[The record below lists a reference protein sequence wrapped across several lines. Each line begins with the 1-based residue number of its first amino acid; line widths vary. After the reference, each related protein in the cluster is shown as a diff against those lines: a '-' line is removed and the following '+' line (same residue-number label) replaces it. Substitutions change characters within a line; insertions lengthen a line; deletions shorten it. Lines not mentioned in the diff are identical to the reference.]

1 MPLCRVFIILACLC
15 ALLLLPACSGGD
27 KQQMLSQLEELERQN
42 RADSVMRN
50 DSLAEQL
57 VEYFDRHGTPNERMR
72 AHYILGRTYAD
83 MGEAPAAVNAYLAA
97 ADAADTIAKDCDY
110 YTLSRVYGQMAYL
123 LYSQNLLDDCIRN
136 TRRSIDFAKKD
147 GDKEQQINEYAHL
160 IVAYDR
166 QEQFDS
172 VIDLYRYFQRHFL
185 DSCDERNVAIY
196 SLLPVKSLLKKN
208 RMDEAKRQLDMVEKK
223 SGYFDAANNVEAGR
237 EVYYYYKGQYFLH
250 TLQYDSAEYYFRKE
264 LLTGRDILN
273 QDMASRGLSLLFQQ
287 KGQYDS
293 VAKYSLYSYEMN
305 DSVYTRMATLD
316 ITKMQ
321 SLYNYGRFQAKAL
334 QEHKTATQR
343 RYHIFLLYIIMAV
356 VFFLV
361 FLAFVFVWKRKLE
374 AKREFQRKSLDLQRA
389 EDELENL
396 RLIEKEVQI
405 LRDSHSSIQKQMAID
420 LGQKDEE
427 VYRLKQL
434 DDKYSER
441 ISSQEKVIADLRSEL
456 SRFKLSVVSEGT
468 LDGFWADA
476 TIACQSVKNKLD
488 KGLPL
493 TKQEYQYLE
502 TRIVEKLPVFNHFLK
517 STGYTS
523 DSKKWQVCVFLRLG
537 LAPKIMAGMLDVSVS
552 EISKIS
558 SKVIRECFNAVGS
571 TKELGRK
578 LAGMN

>member
-1 MPLCRVFIILACLC
+1 MPLCRVHLILACLC
-15 ALLLLPACSGGD
+15 TLLLLPACSGGD
-27 KQQMLSQLEELERQN
+27 KEQMLRQLEELERQN
-42 RADSVMRN
+42 RADSMMRN
-50 DSLAEQL
+50 DSLAERL
-57 VEYFDRHGTPNERMR
+57 AEYFDHHGTPNERMR

-185 DSCDERNVAIY
+185 DSCDERTVAIY

-223 SGYFDAANNVEAGR
+223 SGYFDSANNVEAGR

-273 QDMASRGLSLLFQQ
+273 QDMASRGLSIIFQQ

-305 DSVYTRMATLD
+305 DSVYAQMATEAV
-316 ITKMQ
+316 TQ
-321 SLYNYGRFQAKAL
+321 ARASYNYQRNKAL
-334 QEHKTATQR
+334 AEKERHRADTEKTKKEH
-343 RYHIFLLYIIMAV
+343 LLLV
-356 VFFLV
+356 LFLV
-361 FLAFVFVWKRKLE
+361 VLAGC
-374 AKREFQRKSLDLQRA
+374 S
-389 EDELENL
+389 
-396 RLIEKEVQI
+396 
-405 LRDSHSSIQKQMAID
+405 
-420 LGQKDEE
+420 
-427 VYRLKQL
+427 
-434 DDKYSER
+434 
-441 ISSQEKVIADLRSEL
+441 
-456 SRFKLSVVSEGT
+456 
-468 LDGFWADA
+468 
-476 TIACQSVKNKLD
+476 
-488 KGLPL
+488 
-493 TKQEYQYLE
+493 
-502 TRIVEKLPVFNHFLK
+502 
-517 STGYTS
+517 
-523 DSKKWQVCVFLRLG
+523 LG
-537 LAPKIMAGMLDVSVS
+537 LYL
-552 EISKIS
+552 
-558 SKVIRECFNAVGS
+558 IRKRRFPS
-571 TKELGRK
+571 
-578 LAGMN
+578 